1 MLKKCYVSLPE
12 KATPLC
18 KLRRS
23 WELATMKTIWK
34 LKVSP
39 HRFAL
44 SDVPSLGLILLDL
57 FIPYTRFYLE
67 GYLQTVLVT
76 KLGPIVLN
84 GLVNKE
90 GSPFDM
96 DMYQFLSK
104 FFEVSA
110 EFEFGGV
117 RVTFCLIVGLCSFVS
132 LFICSSCY
140 HYCHCHTAI

>member
-1 MLKKCYVSLPE
+1 MLKKCNVSLPE

-23 WELATMKTIWK
+23 LELATMKTIWK
-34 LKVSP
+34 LKESP
-39 HRFAL
+39 HGFAL
-44 SDVPSLGLILLDL
+44 SDVSSLGLILLDF
-57 FIPYTRFYLE
+57 FIPFTRFYLE

-96 DMYQFLSK
+96 DMDMYQILSK

-110 EFEFGGV
+110 EFGGV
-117 RVTFCLIVGLCSFVS
+117 RVTFCLIVGLCLFVS

-140 HYCHCHTAI
+140 HYCHCHIAI